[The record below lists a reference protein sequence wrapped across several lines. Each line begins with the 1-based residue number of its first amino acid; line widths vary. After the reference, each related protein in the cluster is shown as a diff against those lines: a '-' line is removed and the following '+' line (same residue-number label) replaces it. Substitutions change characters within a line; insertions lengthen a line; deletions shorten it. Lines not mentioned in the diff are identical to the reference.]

1 LTDSASRLSTA
12 VRFMLRPAEMYRS
25 AVSTPTRAPWL
36 RALRTPALIAV
47 LLGVVTAIAATG
59 RITASLVVSQ
69 TLVWSFVPALQLLTG
84 AMVIASV
91 RRRPVDF
98 PRALELL
105 FAAHGPWSVWL
116 IVFAASQGVAVN
128 TEVVLACAVVPIAW
142 TAVLV
147 TAFARE
153 VLGVTASSARRRAF
167 AHQAVSVTL
176 MVIYIE
182 LATALWTRIIGVFES

>member
-1 LTDSASRLSTA
+1 MTDSHTLSTA
-12 VRFMLRPAEMYRS
+12 VRFMLGPEEMYRG
-25 AVSTPTRAPWL
+25 AVAATTRASWL

-47 LLGVVTAIAATG
+47 LLGVITAIAATG

-69 TLVWSFVPALQLLTG
+69 TLVWAFVPALQVITA

-91 RRRPVDF
+91 RRRRVDF

-105 FAAHGPWSVWL
+105 FAAHGPWSLWL

-128 TEVVLACAVVPIAW
+128 TDVMLASALVPIAW

-147 TAFARE
+147 AAFARE
-153 VLGVTASSARRRAF
+153 VLGLTASSARRRAF
-167 AHQAVSVTL
+167 AHQAASVAL

-182 LATALWTRIIGVFES
+182 LATALWTRIIGAFES